1 MPVPDIDKQVP
12 TGQGR
17 TVNAAN
23 DKKKSMLGLVTAFSG
38 GLGDLRYNL
47 IHRLSWNRMGLA
59 GLTALHTLTY
69 PAEHF
74 PFPPE
79 GLHIFLWNF

>member
-23 DKKKSMLGLVTAFSG
+23 DKKKVNVG
-38 GLGDLRYNL
+38 
-47 IHRLSWNRMGLA
+47 A
-59 GLTALHTLTY
+59 GNSLFWRT
-69 PAEHF
+69 
-74 PFPPE
+74 
-79 GLHIFLWNF
+79 G